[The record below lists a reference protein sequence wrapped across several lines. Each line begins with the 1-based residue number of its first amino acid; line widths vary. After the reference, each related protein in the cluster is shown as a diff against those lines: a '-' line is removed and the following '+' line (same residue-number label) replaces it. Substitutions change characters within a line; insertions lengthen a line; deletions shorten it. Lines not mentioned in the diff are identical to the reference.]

1 MLPEELMVISM
12 MGCFLSIGIV
22 IGIVCL
28 LSFIV
33 GQD

>member
-22 IGIVCL
+22 ISIVCL

-33 GQD
+33 GKD